1 MQRLTFLSMVR
12 EVVDFVMGKS
22 VNFDVMLHPGR
33 YSIVLPLYKIIAD
46 GKVSKEGVETYKAMI
61 LNNEDTGPIT
71 LLKHPTKDIYVV
83 LVDGHHRYYAYLELG
98 KKELDC
104 AVAGSYSS
112 ILFYLA
118 TQGRFQ
124 PSLKINVLRH
134 PNYCT
139 L

>member
-1 MQRLTFLSMVR
+1 
-12 EVVDFVMGKS
+12 
-22 VNFDVMLHPGR
+22 
-33 YSIVLPLYKIIAD
+33 
-46 GKVSKEGVETYKAMI
+46 MI

-71 LLKHPTKDIYVV
+71 LLKHPTKDVYVV
-83 LVDGHHRYYAYLELG
+83 LVDGHHRYYACLELG

-118 TQGRFQ
+118 MQGRFQ

-134 PNYCT
+134 PIIARYNGFKRKIGVFLNDT
-139 L
+139 ALKIESK